1 MNPFDVW
8 GQAEALHQALVMDT
22 VERQRRREGICA
34 QVRAHDV
41 HAWLDG
47 LLADLDSV

>member
-1 MNPFDVW
+1 MDA
-8 GQAEALHQALVMDT
+8 AE
-22 VERQRRREGICA
+22 RKRRRDGICE
-34 QVRAHDV
+34 QVRTHDV